1 MVVYSLFTTTNITA
15 TTNPMMFWTT
25 VEKETDLNMKIL
37 FNQSDDVMD
46 VAWSADSRRFTLCS
60 LDHTMTVWEI
70 YNNASGSAAG
80 GSGGAG
86 DWRSVHRSTK
96 DHTHYIQ
103 GVAYDPKGVYLAS
116 MGSDRMVKVYS
127 RKAVKENVLNEGL
140 AKYTVDET
148 STSIEQANS
157 TVAED
162 QQSNQDET
170 KKAILQNKVLPEIL
184 TNSSFSLQNKVK
196 TMKFVNDKPV
206 EASSNSSTSGIVPDA
221 TVDPNNAK
229 DSSSPSKAT
238 NPSVKRHHMFAD
250 ELTLGSFFRRL
261 SFTTDGAFLV
271 VPAALWHGR
280 KASKDDDAPLP
291 GSPTSVA
298 SNGVD
303 KLAESSFATYLFARH
318 HFDQPYKVLT
328 GLEKVSTNFVD
339 DIYIKIVYSLQ
350 LTSMHGQLQIMFT
363 LALRGGPSQP
373 CPIPTPIKHY

>member
-1 MVVYSLFTTTNITA
+1 
-15 TTNPMMFWTT
+15 
-25 VEKETDLNMKIL
+25 MKIL

-46 VAWSADSRRFTLCS
+46 VAWSADSKRFTLCS

-127 RKAVKENVLNEGL
+127 RKSVKENVLNEGL
-140 AKYTVDET
+140 AKYTVDKT
-148 STSIEQANS
+148 SSSIEQADS
-157 TVAED
+157 AVAED
-162 QQSNQDET
+162 QQLKQDET

-196 TMKFVNDKPV
+196 TLKFLNDKPV
-206 EASSNSSTSGIVPDA
+206 EASSTSNTSSTIPDA
-221 TVDPNNAK
+221 TVDQNNAK
-229 DSSSPSKAT
+229 DSSSPSKAG

-261 SFTTDGAFLV
+261 SFTADGAFLV
-271 VPAALWHGR
+271 VPVALWHGR
-280 KASKDDDAPLP
+280 KASKDDGAPLL

-298 SNGVD
+298 SNCVD
-303 KLAESSFATYLFARH
+303 KLAESSYATYLFARH

-350 LTSMHGQLQIMFT
+350 LTSMHGQLQFMFT

>member
-1 MVVYSLFTTTNITA
+1 
-15 TTNPMMFWTT
+15 
-25 VEKETDLNMKIL
+25 
-37 FNQSDDVMD
+37 
-46 VAWSADSRRFTLCS
+46 
-60 LDHTMTVWEI
+60 
-70 YNNASGSAAG
+70 
-80 GSGGAG
+80 
-86 DWRSVHRSTK
+86 
-96 DHTHYIQ
+96 
-103 GVAYDPKGVYLAS
+103 
-116 MGSDRMVKVYS
+116 
-127 RKAVKENVLNEGL
+127 
-140 AKYTVDET
+140 
-148 STSIEQANS
+148 
-157 TVAED
+157 
-162 QQSNQDET
+162 
-170 KKAILQNKVLPEIL
+170 
-184 TNSSFSLQNKVK
+184 
-196 TMKFVNDKPV
+196 MKFVNDKPV

-350 LTSMHGQLQIMFT
+350 LTSMHGQLQFMFT